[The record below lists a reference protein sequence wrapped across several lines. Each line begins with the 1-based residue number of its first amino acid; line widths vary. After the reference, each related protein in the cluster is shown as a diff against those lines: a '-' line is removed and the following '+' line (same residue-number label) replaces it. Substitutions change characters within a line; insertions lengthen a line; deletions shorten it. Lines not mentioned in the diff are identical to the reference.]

1 MIMRRSLLFIP
12 ASKPAML
19 QNAEIFGA
27 DSIIFDLEDSVSV
40 DEKDS
45 ARILLSQF
53 LISFNLDKVEVCV
66 RVNDLHSPFFVDDL
80 NAMINKKVDTIV
92 LPKANVR
99 DVEFLDKFLLKME
112 LERNILK
119 TINIIPIIETCEA
132 VNQINEIVKINRV
145 NGLLLGGEDLTN
157 DLEVSRTIDGWEI
170 FYPRTKIAYAC
181 KARGID
187 AIDTPYINTLDEEGL
202 ILDTKKAKSLGLNAK
217 CAIHPNQVSVIN
229 EILSPSIEEI
239 EYASRVMIA
248 VEKSNDKGVFSLDGK
263 MIDKPIINKAKKV
276 LEKAKKFGLKV
287 GAKDEK

>member
-1 MIMRRSLLFIP
+1 MRRSLLFIP